1 MRRNGR
7 THDRTRVKFFFLV
20 YCLGVYNFNFRLKS
34 FRYDEEEIER
44 KVAKFRKQLMEK
56 NEKEEEKLES
66 AFNENG
72 RLV

>member
-1 MRRNGR
+1 
-7 THDRTRVKFFFLV
+7 
-20 YCLGVYNFNFRLKS
+20 LKS

-56 NEKEEEKLES
+56 NEKEEEKLELE
-66 AFNENG
+66 FNENG